1 MPSLKLP
8 HTVTILASLAVAAI
22 LSISSANKSTADNLS
37 PPQIPGVAVAAGQIE
52 DAIAEL
58 DELANDI
65 MRRTGIPG
73 MAVAVVHDGQV
84 AYAKGFGVRKVGDS
98 TAAVDADTVFQIAS
112 VSKSVSAT
120 VIAHQVGK
128 GIVRWDTPLI
138 RHLPGFQLRD
148 PYVTRHVTIGDLF
161 AHRSGLP
168 DHAGDDLEDLGY
180 DRAQI
185 LERLRLLPLSPFRI
199 SYTYTNFGLTAAAE
213 AVAVASGKDWATLAD
228 ETIYKPL
235 GMMATSSRFADFAN
249 RPNRAAP
256 HVKAGDRYVAK
267 FQRQPDA
274 QSPAGGVSSSVRDLA
289 RWMAMVMQ
297 SGAFEGRQIIPS
309 DALLPAIT
317 AQMISG
323 PSFAV
328 DARPGLY
335 GYGFNVG
342 VTASGRMELS
352 HSGAFALGAG
362 TTFRMWPQAHVGIV
376 VLTNA
381 APSGAPEALSMS
393 FGDLVQFGTI
403 TRDWLDAFA
412 VPFAKLSAPIG
423 AWVGKS
429 RPTSPSPAAIGSALT
444 GTYTNAYYGDAEISE
459 HDGKL
464 TLTVGPARIAL
475 PLTHWDGND
484 FTIAPVSE
492 NELPGSIS
500 RVSFAVTSGSPAQAL
515 TIEYLD
521 ENGLGTFERK

>member
-1 MPSLKLP
+1 MLHKKLSR
-8 HTVTILASLAVAAI
+8 TITILASMAGTAM
-22 LSISSANKSTADNLS
+22 LSIAGTHKAAADGLS
-37 PPQIPGVAVAAGQIE
+37 PPQTPGVAIAAGQIE
-52 DAIAEL
+52 TAIARL
-58 DELANDI
+58 DNLSADI
-65 MRRTGIPG
+65 MSRTGIPG

-84 AYAKGFGVRKVGDS
+84 VYAKGFGVRKVGDGA
-98 TAAVDADTVFQIAS
+98 TVDADTVFQIAS

-128 GIVRWDTPLI
+128 GVVQWDTPLI
-138 RHLPGFQLRD
+138 RHLPGFKLRG
-148 PYVTRHVTIGDLF
+148 PYVTQHATIGDLF

-185 LERLRLLPLSPFRI
+185 LERLRFLPLSPFRT
-199 SYTYTNFGLTAAAE
+199 SYAYTNFGLTAAAE
-213 AVAVASGKDWATLAD
+213 AVAVASGQDWATLAE

-235 GMMATSSRFADFAN
+235 GMTTTSSRFADFAN

-256 HVKAGDRYVAK
+256 HVKVGARYETK

-289 RWMAMVMQ
+289 RWMTMVMQ
-297 SGAFEGRQIIPS
+297 NGTFAGRQIIPS

-317 AQMISG
+317 AQTISS

-328 DARPGLY
+328 DARPGMY

-352 HSGAFALGAG
+352 HSGAFVLGAG
-362 TTFRMWPQAHVGIV
+362 TAFRIWPQARVGIV

-381 APSGAPEALSMS
+381 APIGAPEALSMS
-393 FGDLVQFGTI
+393 FGDLVQFGKV

-412 VPFAKLSAPIG
+412 APFASMAAPTG
-423 AWVGKS
+423 ALVGQP
-429 RPTSPSPAAIGSALT
+429 RPKSPSPPVAATLYT
-444 GTYTNAYYGDAEISE
+444 GTYGNAYYGEAVISE
-459 HDGKL
+459 RDGTLIL
-464 TLTVGPARIAL
+464 TLGAARIAL
-475 PLTHWDGND
+475 PLTHWDSND

-492 NELPGSIS
+492 NEAPGSIS
-500 RVSFAVTSGSPAQAL
+500 RVRFAGGGRSPAQAL

-521 ENGLGTFERK
+521 ENGLGTFVRK